1 MEYVGANLAETLVAM
16 EGQERRSEM
25 LDSESE
31 SGISFEAGEE
41 VYGGQGGN

>member
-1 MEYVGANLAETLVAM
+1 
-16 EGQERRSEM
+16 M

-41 VYGGQGGN
+41 VYGGQGGNEPQSASP